1 MARFIERHLVLLAVI
16 ISVTLTALTVA
27 AVVHQGRTL
36 QERELEGL
44 QASAERAAA
53 ARQADLNAEV
63 RSAFDAARM
72 AFEKGGSEGLNA
84 WISEQREWLL
94 AALDLRESGWLML
107 PLTPLSMP
115 LPAPASA
122 DYALGEEAEFVAGDV
137 AAALLRYERVA
148 ESDDPLVRG
157 PALLAMAACR
167 RKLAAPLAAA
177 ALFADAAGVLRR
189 RPESARHGYC
199 AELAAIDCL
208 VAAGRPDEAGATLGR
223 LVAAMG
229 AAHPAA
235 YGRAEVGLLLRRAEQ
250 LVEQADAALLEHQLP
265 ALEQQAAER
274 DALLA
279 PSSDLMSTVSAARA
293 AGDGGPHMFSAQVG
307 GGRRVTAALGT
318 MPDGRRLALIAPV
331 ERLRERFW
339 PSGETGVPWRVALP
353 GEPGAEA
360 PLVALGVAFGDAVL
374 APTTA
379 TLEGMQSGAR
389 RRLAL
394 LATTAAGT
402 AGAWGLVIWM
412 MMRAI
417 GRQRELV
424 RLQQRFVAD
433 VSHELKTPLA
443 LIRLLAET
451 LRDGRV
457 RDLDRIKGYHE
468 TITRESERLTV
479 LLDNIL
485 DFSRIESGRKQY
497 EMIRCDVAEVAR
509 QAWALFEPQ
518 LAADG
523 FERQMSVAPDLPPV
537 RADPA
542 ALGQLIVNLLQNAYR
557 YAGER
562 KFVRLAI
569 KREGANIAIT
579 VDDQGIGMTRTQLD
593 RLGDSFYR
601 VPDPRVRRTRGT
613 GLGLAIVHH
622 IVGAHGGRM
631 EVTSRPGHGSTFCV
645 RLPIL
650 QTETTV
656 V

>member
-1 MARFIERHLVLLAVI
+1 MASFIERHLVLLAVI
-16 ISVTLTALTVA
+16 ISVTLTGLTVA

-53 ARQADLNAEV
+53 SRQADLDAEV
-63 RSAFDAARM
+63 RSAFDAARQ
-72 AFEKGGSEGLNA
+72 AWEKGGSEGLHA
-84 WISEQREWLL
+84 WITAQRNWLL
-94 AALDLRESGWLML
+94 AVLDQRESGWLML

-122 DYALGEEAEFVAGDV
+122 DYALGEEAEFVAGDA

-148 ESDDPLVRG
+148 ESDEPLVRG

-167 RKLAAPLAAA
+167 RKLGAPQAAA
-177 ALFADAAGVLRR
+177 ALFAEAAGVLRLK
-189 RPESARHGYC
+189 PESARHAFC

-208 VAAGRPDEAGATLGR
+208 VAAGRPDEAAATLGR
-223 LVAAMG
+223 LVAQMS

-235 YGRAEVGLLLRRAEQ
+235 HGRAEVGLLLRRAEQ

-265 ALEQQAAER
+265 VLEQRAAER
-274 DALLA
+274 DALLTP
-279 PSSDLMSTVSAARA
+279 PSELLSTVSTARA
-293 AGDGGPHMFSAQVG
+293 AGDGGLHLLSAQVG

-331 ERLRERFW
+331 EWLRERFW
-339 PSGETGVPWRVALP
+339 PRDEAGVPWRVALP

-360 PLVALGVAFGDAVL
+360 PLVALGAAFGDAVL
-374 APTTA
+374 APTTE
-379 TLEGMQSGAR
+379 TLESMQSAAR

-457 RDLDRIKGYHE
+457 RDPDRIRGYHE

-523 FERQMSVAPDLPPV
+523 FERQLSVAPDLPPV

-569 KREGANIAIT
+569 KREGANVAIS
-579 VDDQGIGMTRTQLD
+579 VDDQGIGMTRTQLE

-650 QTETTV
+650 QSDTEAV
-656 V
+656 